1 VTPVDGGFRVT
12 GRWPFASGC
21 QHCQWLVGGGLIP
34 DHGGTPALRLFL
46 FPTAEVEVIDTWHV
60 AGLAGTGS
68 HDIAVQD
75 VFVPYELTVAIPGTP
90 QHGGALYGFPVFGL
104 LAVGVASVALGI
116 ARAAIDELVELAG
129 AKRPTMTRRTL
140 AERPLVQ
147 LEVARAT
154 AGLGGARANLL
165 DAVERAWRAAQD
177 GGQIAVVDRARI
189 RAAACYATEA
199 AVRVVDAMYTAGGG
213 TSIYAGSPLQRHL
226 RDIHVVTQHA
236 MVGPTAYETAGRV
249 LLGLDSDTS
258 LL

>member
-1 VTPVDGGFRVT
+1 
-12 GRWPFASGC
+12 
-21 QHCQWLVGGGLIP
+21 VGGCLVVGDDGRP
-34 DHGGTPALRLFL
+34 GLRLMM
-46 FPTAEVEVIDTWHV
+46 FPAADVEIIDTWTV

-68 HDIAVQD
+68 HDIAVREA
-75 VFVPYELTVAIPGTP
+75 FVPAELSVDLTGPP
-90 QHGGALYGFPVFGL
+90 LRGGPLYAFPVFGL

-116 ARAAIDELVELAG
+116 GRASIAELIDLAG
-129 AKRPTMTRRTL
+129 AKTPTMTRRTL

-154 AGLGGARANLL
+154 AGLGSARAYLL
-165 DAVERAWRAAQD
+165 DVVEGAWRAAQS
-177 GGQIAVVDRARI
+177 GGEIDVATRALM
-189 RAAACYATEA
+189 RAAACHATDA

-213 TSIYAGSPLQRHL
+213 TSIYAESPLQRHL

-249 LLGLDSDTS
+249 LLGLASDTN